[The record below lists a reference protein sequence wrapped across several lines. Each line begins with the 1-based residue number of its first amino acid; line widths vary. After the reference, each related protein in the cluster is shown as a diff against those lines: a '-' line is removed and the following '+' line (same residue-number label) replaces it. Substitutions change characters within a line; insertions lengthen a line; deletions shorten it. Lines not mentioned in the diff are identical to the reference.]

1 MLTFACSRHGS
12 TRSNPAK
19 GTHHGNYSRDTGR
32 KGSPPP
38 HGKDRGHAE
47 RRHRAWREDVS
58 KVEDPHAR
66 ALFETTAEV
75 LTGLVKAYEHFD
87 QRSEQAWRTP

>member
-1 MLTFACSRHGS
+1 MLNGVIA
-12 TRSNPAK
+12 
-19 GTHHGNYSRDTGR
+19 
-32 KGSPPP
+32 
-38 HGKDRGHAE
+38 HA
-47 RRHRAWREDVS
+47 REDVS